1 MSAKLLKPNEKSKRR
16 LSQNQYNKLRK
27 WEETIEEDLEIEKEN
42 WKKLKKEKRKE
53 NGGKLLHLSYSMFHL
68 SYRDTL
74 CPDLLVSRGTPLLD
88 ICVYNACRHDN
99 LSSVINIH
107 STCIVGFH
115 MHHQSPSSGPVG
127 LRP

>member
-1 MSAKLLKPNEKSKRR
+1 MQR
-16 LSQNQYNKLRK
+16 LSQNPHNRLRK
-27 WEETIEEDLEIEKEN
+27 WEETKEEDLEMEKEKRKEN

-88 ICVYNACRHDN
+88 ICVYNLCRYYN
-99 LSSVINIH
+99 LSSV
-107 STCIVGFH
+107 
-115 MHHQSPSSGPVG
+115 
-127 LRP
+127 